1 MNLNESDSE
10 FLVGYNATKMLKMLF
25 SLNKIVKILILSSF
39 REFLFSV
46 DISILNLSLK
56 ICFNFDALKVFTSA

>member
-1 MNLNESDSE
+1 MNKYESDSE

-46 DISILNLSLK
+46 DISTLNISLK